1 MRGRIRAALATG
13 VLVTTIG
20 SGAAL
25 ALPVAAAARV
35 AASRAAAPSRTAAEP
50 MSPKTRLLQQQ
61 LATGRA
67 TRTAARPQFLST
79 VNCTSSWSTVISPN
93 ASAGRNVLT
102 ALAANAPNDMWGVGF
117 YVNGS
122 SVYQTLAEHWDGND
136 WSVIPTVNVGP
147 GNNLFQSVTAISA
160 TDVWAVGY
168 WRPGTSGPAQPLTEH
183 WNGNGWTVI
192 PAPLAPNSSTPLYS
206 VSASASNEVWAVGI
220 SINYP
225 GDATLGP
232 RAHAYALHW
241 NGSNWSSVAT
251 AALFAP
257 FSGPGVDVMGLS
269 GVKVLSPTNA
279 WAVGDGQDYTGN
291 TPVSPDMA
299 FIEHWDGSSW
309 SQFSAPT
316 GVAPTHANGD
326 FLVDVQGT
334 ANDLW
339 AVGGKNQAYQSFADD
354 ALIEHWNGTSWAEV
368 AAPAPSPA
376 AQSANLFALGYVD
389 ANNVYA
395 AGATA
400 SNPFT
405 TSELDQ
411 TLIER
416 WNGSTWSQMSSM
428 NPSGND
434 GLVAV
439 AAISTSDLWAAGFM
453 QFTGAPQQTL
463 TENLCSPPVVTNVT
477 PSSGD
482 GGTSVVITGTGF
494 SHALDV
500 KFGATPAFAFH
511 VNSDTQI
518 TATSPGH
525 KAGVVDIRV
534 TVQATSVAAS
544 ADQFTYLGSR
554 SGPGAGTGKPFPGRT
569 IPPPPTH
576 ALPLRPGAVPR
587 TAPSPI

>member
-1 MRGRIRAALATG
+1 MRGRLRASLVVGVVFATVALAQP
-13 VLVTTIG
+13 
-20 SGAAL
+20 AA
-25 ALPVAAAARV
+25 
-35 AASRAAAPSRTAAEP
+35 AASRAVAPNRTAAEP
-50 MSPKTRLLQQQ
+50 LSPKMRMVQQQ
-61 LATGRA
+61 LSTGRD
-67 TRTAARPQFLST
+67 ARNPTTPHLLSS
-79 VNCTSSWSTVISPN
+79 VNCNSTWNTVISPN

-102 ALAANAPNDMWGVGF
+102 SLATNAPNDIWAVGF

-136 WSVIPTVNVGP
+136 WSMIATPNVGP
-147 GNNLFQSVTAISA
+147 GNNLFQSVTSISP

-183 WNGNGWTVI
+183 WNGSGWTVI
-192 PAPLAPNSSTPLYS
+192 PTPLAPNSSTPLYS
-206 VSASASNEVWAVGI
+206 VSADASNDVWAVGI

-225 GDATLGP
+225 GDAALGP

-241 NGSNWSSVAT
+241 TGSNWSSVAT

-299 FIEHWDGSSW
+299 FIEHWDGSTW
-309 SQFSAPT
+309 SQLSAPT

-339 AVGGKNQAYQSFADD
+339 AVGGKNQTYQSAADD

-405 TSELDQ
+405 SLELDQ

-416 WNGSTWSQMSSM
+416 WNGSTWSQMPSAS
-428 NPSGND
+428 PSGND
-434 GLVAV
+434 GLVAM
-439 AAISTSDLWAAGFM
+439 AAISTGDLWAAGFM
-453 QFTGAPQQTL
+453 QFSAAPQQ
-463 TENLCSPPVVTNVT
+463 
-477 PSSGD
+477 
-482 GGTSVVITGTGF
+482 
-494 SHALDV
+494 
-500 KFGATPAFAFH
+500 
-511 VNSDTQI
+511 
-518 TATSPGH
+518 
-525 KAGVVDIRV
+525 
-534 TVQATSVAAS
+534 
-544 ADQFTYLGSR
+544 
-554 SGPGAGTGKPFPGRT
+554 
-569 IPPPPTH
+569 
-576 ALPLRPGAVPR
+576 
-587 TAPSPI
+587 